1 MDFILYF
8 IYRGMSFTI
17 FQRLAYP
24 YFFYDKGDFFILKVQ
39 SSVTGKCYETDEC
52 VFIVNPLQVYKYLI
66 NDAVPLDILAG
77 EDNKIVYVY
86 NRKLTHDLYD
96 RWCKREL

>member
-1 MDFILYF
+1 MDFIWYF

-17 FQRLAYP
+17 FWRLAYP
-24 YFFYDKGDFFILKVQ
+24 YFLRQGDFILKVQ
-39 SSVTGKCYETDEC
+39 SSVTGKCYETTEC
-52 VFIVNPLQVYKYLI
+52 VYIVNPLPVYKYLI

-86 NRKLTHDLYD
+86 NRKSTRDLYD